1 MRAFDFRFAARKAL
15 AGKWPLAILTGLIA
29 LMLNGISNGT
39 PEFKVNFNTHHGATA
54 TVNGID
60 LGLLGEHGLSFGAGA
75 LFAWLT
81 SIAFF
86 ALLLSIVWYILG
98 SVIALGYARFNL
110 DLAAG
115 GDARMESLFSYFSWF
130 KTAVCARLW
139 VTLFTLLWSLL
150 FIIPGIIAGYSYAMT
165 PYILAE
171 HPDLPAREAVA
182 QSKAMMAGNRWRL
195 FCLELSFI
203 GWDILCLFTLGI
215 GHLVL
220 TPYKQ
225 AATAVFYQ
233 ELTGRRTRDPWAF

>member
-1 MRAFDFRFAARKAL
+1 MYASDFRAAARSAL
-15 AGKWPLAILTGLIA
+15 SGRWVIAVVAGLIA
-29 LMLNGISNGT
+29 SILGGASGGGPELKLNLDSAQ
-39 PEFKVNFNTHHGATA
+39 GAS
-54 TVNGID
+54 VSLKGF
-60 LGLLGEHGLSFGAGA
+60 LGLDIPLSPSI
-75 LFAWLT
+75 LTAWLT
-81 SIAFF
+81 SFVVA
-86 ALLLSIVWYILG
+86 ALILGVALYILG